1 MKTAYKVQS
10 SGVPDNKTFLQV
22 DTNVG
27 DMDAGLIFEQD
38 PVQII
43 DALLPLYLNSTLL
56 RSLQVRPSQWPCM
69 TNHDSS
75 IGAKR
80 MLPTRGDL
88 RCPVTGVRCTAT

>member
-1 MKTAYKVQS
+1 MTLILS
-10 SGVPDNKTFLQV
+10 QV

-56 RSLQVRPSQWPCM
+56 RALQVSPSQWRP
-69 TNHDSS
+69 
-75 IGAKR
+75 
-80 MLPTRGDL
+80 
-88 RCPVTGVRCTAT
+88 